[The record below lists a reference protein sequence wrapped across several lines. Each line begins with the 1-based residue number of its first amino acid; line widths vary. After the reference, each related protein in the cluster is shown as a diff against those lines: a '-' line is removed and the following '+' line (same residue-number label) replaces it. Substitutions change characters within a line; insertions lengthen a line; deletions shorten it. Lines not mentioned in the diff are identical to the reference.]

1 MQPDEVRSSYDMVAE
16 AYAQKFFDE
25 LSRKPFDRGLLDDFA
40 AALNARRTLD
50 VGCGPGHVAGYLSE
64 RGLDATGVDLSPTMI
79 KIARRLNPE
88 IRFELADMRNLPVAD
103 GTVGGIAAFYSLI
116 HIPREEVPAVL
127 LEFRRVLI
135 PSGRLL
141 VAVHGGS
148 GTITTQEFMG
158 KQVPFEAILFEKDE
172 LVDLI
177 TAAGFEVT
185 TATVREPYEFESQ
198 TPRLYVAATYELRP
212 TPSPAAGLRT
222 WVTAV
227 DQERGSGPPGVPRIR

>member
-1 MQPDEVRSSYDMVAE
+1 MARQHNADGLMQPDAVRSSYDMVAE

-25 LSRKPFDRGLLDDFA
+25 LSRKPFDRQLLDEFA
-40 AALNARRTLD
+40 AALPTLGTLD
-50 VGCGPGHVAGYLSE
+50 VGCGPGHIARYLSE
-64 RGLDATGVDLSPTMI
+64 RGLDTTGADLSLAMI

-88 IRFELADMRNLPVAD
+88 IRFHVADMRNLPAAD
-103 GTVGGIAAFYSLI
+103 GTVGGIAAFYSVI

-198 TPRLYVAATYELRP
+198 TSRLYVAATRE
-212 TPSPAAGLRT
+212 
-222 WVTAV
+222 
-227 DQERGSGPPGVPRIR
+227 PG

>member
-25 LSRKPFDRGLLDDFA
+25 LSRKPFDRGLLDNFA
-40 AALNARRTLD
+40 AALNARVTLD
-50 VGCGPGHVAGYLSE
+50 VGCGPGHIAGYLSE
-64 RGLDATGVDLSPTMI
+64 RGLDATGVDLSPAMI

-88 IRFELADMRNLPVAD
+88 IRFEVADMRYLPAAD
-103 GTVGGIAAFYSLI
+103 GTVGGIAAFYSVI
-116 HIPREEVPAVL
+116 HIPREEVSAVL

-158 KQVPFEAILFEKDE
+158 KQVPFEATLFEKDE
-172 LVDLI
+172 LIDLI

-185 TATVREPYEFESQ
+185 TATVRAPYELESQ
-198 TPRLYVAATYELRP
+198 TPRLYVAATRK
-212 TPSPAAGLRT
+212 
-222 WVTAV
+222 
-227 DQERGSGPPGVPRIR
+227 SG

>member
-1 MQPDEVRSSYDMVAE
+1 MQPNEVRSSYDMVAE
-16 AYAQKFFDE
+16 AYSQKFFDE
-25 LSRKPFDRGLLDDFA
+25 LSRKPFDRRLLDKFA
-40 AALNARRTLD
+40 AALPAPGTLD

-64 RGLDATGVDLSPTMI
+64 RGLDATGVDLSPAMI

-88 IRFELADMRNLPVAD
+88 IRFEVADMRNLPAAD
-103 GTVGGIAAFYSLI
+103 NTVGGVVALYSVI
-116 HIPREEVPAVL
+116 HIPREDVPAVL

-135 PSGRLL
+135 LSGRLL

-158 KQVPFEAILFEKDE
+158 KQAHFEATLFEKDE

-198 TPRLYVAATYELRP
+198 TPRLYVAATRE
-212 TPSPAAGLRT
+212 
-222 WVTAV
+222 
-227 DQERGSGPPGVPRIR
+227 PG

>member
-40 AALNARRTLD
+40 AALNARGTLD

-198 TPRLYVAATYELRP
+198 TTRLYVAATYE
-212 TPSPAAGLRT
+212 
-222 WVTAV
+222 
-227 DQERGSGPPGVPRIR
+227 PG